1 MLFWLKGVVMVNV
14 GCFLPTYSA
23 SGPIEPASVLDMA
36 RDVEEL
42 GLDHVWVGD
51 HYLWNVGMLSPL
63 PALAAV
69 AAVTRRVRLGTGV
82 YLLNL
87 RHPALTAKDVAT
99 VDVLSGGRLVL
110 GAGIGG
116 DNPEEYRAL
125 GVDPGQRAR
134 RFEETAAAV
143 RGLLAG
149 SGQPYQGRLVDL
161 PAFTMEPLPVQQP
174 VPLWLGGRASA
185 VVERAARGAEG
196 WFPVWVS
203 AGRFRAAADTV
214 GTIRGDLSGFAFALN
229 LFTTIADTREAAR
242 DAVSTHL
249 ATAYGLPFDSF
260 ERYSAYGTA
269 DDIRE
274 YLAPYV
280 EAGMTDVVFNIA
292 GPDPRGQLRRLA
304 AEVVPALR

>member
-1 MLFWLKGVVMVNV
+1 MLFLLKGVVMVNV

-36 RDVEEL
+36 RDAEEL

-125 GVDPGQRAR
+125 GVDPAGGPAASRRRPDSRRRYGGTGSSAR
-134 RFEETAAAV
+134 TAA
-143 RGLLAG
+143 
-149 SGQPYQGRLVDL
+149 
-161 PAFTMEPLPVQQP
+161 
-174 VPLWLGGRASA
+174 
-185 VVERAARGAEG
+185 
-196 WFPVWVS
+196 
-203 AGRFRAAADTV
+203 
-214 GTIRGDLSGFAFALN
+214 GT
-229 LFTTIADTREAAR
+229 
-242 DAVSTHL
+242 
-249 ATAYGLPFDSF
+249 
-260 ERYSAYGTA
+260 
-269 DDIRE
+269 
-274 YLAPYV
+274 
-280 EAGMTDVVFNIA
+280 
-292 GPDPRGQLRRLA
+292 
-304 AEVVPALR
+304 